1 MIGRD
6 AEIALLREMIAGS
19 EAGQGNAV
27 VVHGEAGIGKS
38 ALLAEVAGT
47 AGSELLV
54 LRVTGVEAEA
64 ELPFAALHML
74 LGPARYLIAE
84 LPAAQRDA
92 LRGAFGQSEGGA
104 QDRFLVGL
112 AVLTLLA
119 DLAGERPL
127 LCLVDDVQ
135 WMDRASVDAL
145 VFAARRLGAERITMI
160 LAARDDGAELPVHGV
175 PELRLAG
182 LGRPDCVAL
191 LSEVAA
197 DLVPEVRDRVIEE
210 AEGNPLAL
218 LEFAGTLTPEQRSG
232 RLSPLPLQPPR
243 LSLAG
248 RLEQSLRAA
257 IRLLPERTQ
266 RLLLIAAA
274 EDSGDLDLVLRAAEG
289 FGAGLSDQAAGFVTG
304 LSDLEPAER
313 RHLVRV
319 SDDRLR
325 FRHPLVKAAAY
336 HEAPLAWRV
345 AAHRALAAA
354 LDGDEHA
361 DRRAWHLSAAAVG
374 PDEETS
380 AVLAAAGERARQRG
394 SHASAAT
401 AYERAAQLTVDRRLR
416 AQWLAAAA
424 EAALGTGQLARA
436 GAAADRGRRLTEDP
450 AVLARLAA
458 VRAAVDSEHDSP
470 PPAAVDSERGSP
482 ASASV
487 GSGRDHRPASA
498 TVGAGDGSPTPPAHT
513 LIEAAAGIARS
524 APTDAASLLA
534 TAAGEA
540 WFAGDRAAL
549 GQITALLESLG
560 PEVDAPLAT
569 VVGAVRGMERVAAGD
584 PATGLPLLRAA
595 VPLLR
600 AAVPPLRAAVQPVR
614 DAVPPLRD
622 AVPPVRDAVP
632 PLRPS
637 LPAGR
642 GTAADRVVGT
652 YAVFSALMTG
662 DDDAACEM
670 AAAQVDTCREQGLI
684 GALPH
689 ALQLLTQ
696 AQILH
701 GRHAEAAASGA
712 EAWQLAHDIG
722 QAGRLRHLHGI
733 LARLAALE
741 GDDEKCLRLARQA
754 EGAAQERNG
763 SGWGG
768 CALTLLDLVRARHE
782 AVAERMAR
790 VLDGPLGHT
799 VIVTFAIADYVE
811 ACARLGEPDRATE
824 AFARFDAWATASAQ
838 PWAAAVAYRCRALLA
853 PPGEAE
859 AHYIAALQR
868 HAHGGRA
875 FEQARTELLYGEWLR
890 RARRRSDAG
899 VRLRTA
905 MDRFA
910 ALGATPWA
918 ERARTELAATGA
930 RADLP
935 EPGGQA
941 RLTPQ
946 ELQVVRL
953 AATGA
958 TNRQIAAQL
967 FLSPRTVGFHLYKAY
982 PKLGI
987 SSRTDLQGIDFG
999 RPA

>member
-1 MIGRD
+1 MIGRH
-6 AEIALLREMIAGS
+6 AEIALLRGMIAESG
-19 EAGQGNAV
+19 AGQGNAIV
-27 VVHGEAGIGKS
+27 VYGQAGIGKS
-38 ALLAEVAGT
+38 ALLAEVART
-47 AGSELLV
+47 AGGDPLV

-74 LGPARYLIAE
+74 LGPARQLIAE

-135 WMDRASVDAL
+135 WLDRASVDAL

-160 LAARDDGAELPVHGV
+160 LAARDDGTERPVDGV
-175 PELRLAG
+175 PELRLSG
-182 LGRPDCVAL
+182 LARPDCEAL
-191 LSEVAA
+191 LAEVAA
-197 DLVPEVRDRVIEE
+197 DLVPEARDRVIEE

-218 LEFAGTLTPEQRSG
+218 LEFAGTLTPEQRAG

-274 EDSGDLDLVLRAAEG
+274 EDSGDLDLVLRAAQSFEAAG
-289 FGAGLSDQAAGFVTG
+289 FGAGLA
-304 LSDLEPAER
+304 DLEPAER
-313 RHLVRV
+313 RQLVRV
-319 SDDRLR
+319 SEDRLW
-325 FRHPLVKAAAY
+325 FRHPLVKTAAY
-336 HEAPLAWRV
+336 REAPLAHRV
-345 AAHRALAAA
+345 AAHHALARV
-354 LDGDEHA
+354 LDGDEQA

-380 AVLAAAGERARQRG
+380 AVLAATGDRARQRG

-424 EAALGTGQLARA
+424 EAAIGTGQLARA
-436 GAAADRGRRLTEDP
+436 GAAADRGRRLTGDP

-458 VRAAVDSEHDSP
+458 VRAAVDAEH
-470 PPAAVDSERGSP
+470 G
-482 ASASV
+482 
-487 GSGRDHRPASA
+487 G
-498 TVGAGDGSPTPPAHT
+498 PTPAAHT
-513 LIEAAAGIARS
+513 LIEAAAGIAGN
-524 APTDAASLLA
+524 APDDAATLLA

-549 GQITALLESLG
+549 GQITDLLAALG
-560 PEVDAPLAT
+560 PGIDDSLAT

-584 PATGLPLLRAA
+584 PAAGLPLLRAA
-595 VPLLR
+595 IV
-600 AAVPPLRAAVQPVR
+600 PLRAALPTSTATLPTSAAIPAPHANLPTST
-614 DAVPPLRD
+614 AVPSPH
-622 AVPPVRDAVP
+622 AN
-632 PLRPS
+632 
-637 LPAGR
+637 LPTPAAGR
-642 GTAADRVVGT
+642 VIGT

-662 DDDAACEM
+662 DDAAACEM

-712 EAWQLAHDIG
+712 EAWQIAHDTG

-733 LARLAALE
+733 LARLAAIE
-741 GDDEKCLRLARQA
+741 GDDERCVRLAQQA

-790 VLDGPLGHT
+790 VLGGPLGHT

-811 ACARLGEPDRATE
+811 ACARLGEPSLATE
-824 AFARFDAWATASAQ
+824 AFARFDAWAAASAQ

-859 AHYIAALQR
+859 AHYAEALQR
-868 HAHGGRA
+868 HTQGGRP
-875 FEQARTELLYGEWLR
+875 FERARTELLYGEWLR
-890 RARRRSDAG
+890 RGRRRSDAG
-899 VRLRTA
+899 VRLRAA

-910 ALGATPWA
+910 ALGANPWA

-941 RLTPQ
+941 RPLDTLTPQ

-982 PKLGI
+982 PKLGV
-987 SSRTDLQGIDFG
+987 SSRTDLAGIDLG
-999 RPA
+999 WPA

>member
-1 MIGRD
+1 MIGRH
-6 AEIALLREMIAGS
+6 AEIALLRGMIAESG
-19 EAGQGNAV
+19 AGQGNAIV
-27 VVHGEAGIGKS
+27 VYGQAGIGKS
-38 ALLAEVAGT
+38 ALLAEVART
-47 AGSELLV
+47 AGGDPLV

-74 LGPARYLIAE
+74 LGPARQLIAE

-135 WMDRASVDAL
+135 WLDRASVDAL

-160 LAARDDGAELPVHGV
+160 LAARDDGTERPVDGV
-175 PELRLAG
+175 PELRLSG
-182 LGRPDCVAL
+182 LARPDCEAL
-191 LSEVAA
+191 LAEVAA
-197 DLVPEVRDRVIEE
+197 DLVPEARDRVIEE

-218 LEFAGTLTPEQRSG
+218 LEFAGTLTSEQRAG

-274 EDSGDLDLVLRAAEG
+274 EDSGDLDLVLRAAQSFEAGEGFVPRMAESPRGAEDSERWAADGVGAGTAGGFGTGLAAG
-289 FGAGLSDQAAGFVTG
+289 FGAGLA
-304 LSDLEPAER
+304 DLEPAER
-313 RHLVRV
+313 RQLVRV
-319 SDDRLR
+319 SEDRLR
-325 FRHPLVKAAAY
+325 FRHPLVKTAAY
-336 HEAPLAWRV
+336 REAPLAHRV
-345 AAHRALAAA
+345 AAHHALARV
-354 LDGDEHA
+354 LDGDEQA

-380 AVLAAAGERARQRG
+380 AVLAATGDRARQRG

-424 EAALGTGQLARA
+424 EAAIGTGQLARA
-436 GAAADRGRRLTEDP
+436 GAAADRGRRLTGDP
-450 AVLARLAA
+450 TVLARLAA
-458 VRAAVDSEHDSP
+458 VRAAVDAEH
-470 PPAAVDSERGSP
+470 G
-482 ASASV
+482 
-487 GSGRDHRPASA
+487 G
-498 TVGAGDGSPTPPAHT
+498 PTPAAHT
-513 LIEAAAGIARS
+513 LIEAAAGIAGN
-524 APTDAASLLA
+524 APDDAATLLA

-549 GQITALLESLG
+549 GQITELLAALG
-560 PEVDAPLAT
+560 PGIDTSLAT
-569 VVGAVRGMERVAAGD
+569 VAGAVRGMERVAAAD
-584 PATGLPLLRAA
+584 PAAGLPLLRAA
-595 VPLLR
+595 IVPLR
-600 AAVPPLRAAVQPVR
+600 E
-614 DAVPPLRD
+614 
-622 AVPPVRDAVP
+622 
-632 PLRPS
+632 S
-637 LPAGR
+637 LPTPAAAGR
-642 GTAADRVVGT
+642 VIGT

-712 EAWQLAHDIG
+712 EAWQIAHDTG

-733 LARLAALE
+733 LARLAAIE
-741 GDDEKCLRLARQA
+741 GDDERCVRLAQQA

-811 ACARLGEPDRATE
+811 ACARLGEPSLAIE
-824 AFARFDAWATASAQ
+824 AFVRFDAWAAASAQ

-859 AHYIAALQR
+859 AHYTAALQR
-868 HAHGGRA
+868 HAQGGRS
-875 FEQARTELLYGEWLR
+875 FERARTELLYGEWLR
-890 RARRRSDAG
+890 RGRRRSDAG
-899 VRLRTA
+899 VRLRAA

-941 RLTPQ
+941 RPLDTLTPQ

-982 PKLGI
+982 PKLGV
-987 SSRTDLQGIDFG
+987 SSRTDLAGIDLD

>member
-1 MIGRD
+1 MIGRH
-6 AEIALLREMIAGS
+6 AEIALLRGMIAESG
-19 EAGQGNAV
+19 AGQGNAIV
-27 VVHGEAGIGKS
+27 VYGQAGIGKS
-38 ALLAEVAGT
+38 ALLAEVART
-47 AGSELLV
+47 AGGDPLV

-74 LGPARYLIAE
+74 LGPARQLIAE

-135 WMDRASVDAL
+135 WLDRASVDAL

-160 LAARDDGAELPVHGV
+160 LAARDDGTERPVDGV

-182 LGRPDCVAL
+182 LARPDCEAL
-191 LSEVAA
+191 LAEVAA
-197 DLVPEVRDRVIEE
+197 DLVPEARDRVIEE

-218 LEFAGTLTPEQRSG
+218 LEFAGTLTPEQRAG

-274 EDSGDLDLVLRAAEG
+274 EDSGDLDLVLRAAQSFEAAG
-289 FGAGLSDQAAGFVTG
+289 FGAGLA
-304 LSDLEPAER
+304 DLEPAER
-313 RHLVRV
+313 RQLVRV
-319 SDDRLR
+319 SEDRLR
-325 FRHPLVKAAAY
+325 FRHPLVKTAAY
-336 HEAPLAWRV
+336 REAPLAHRV
-345 AAHRALAAA
+345 AAHHALARV
-354 LDGDEHA
+354 LDGDEQA

-380 AVLAAAGERARQRG
+380 AVLAATGDRARQRG

-424 EAALGTGQLARA
+424 EAAIGTGQLARA
-436 GAAADRGRRLTEDP
+436 GAAADRGRRLTGDP

-458 VRAAVDSEHDSP
+458 VRAVVDAEH
-470 PPAAVDSERGSP
+470 G
-482 ASASV
+482 
-487 GSGRDHRPASA
+487 G
-498 TVGAGDGSPTPPAHT
+498 PTPAAHT
-513 LIEAAAGIARS
+513 LIEAAVGIAGN
-524 APTDAASLLA
+524 APDDAATLLA

-549 GQITALLESLG
+549 GQITDLLAALG
-560 PEVDAPLAT
+560 PGIDASLAT
-569 VVGAVRGMERVAAGD
+569 VAGAVRGMERVAAGD
-584 PATGLPLLRAA
+584 PAAGLPLLRAA
-595 VPLLR
+595 IV
-600 AAVPPLRAAVQPVR
+600 PLRAALPTSTATLPTSAAIPAPHANLPTST
-614 DAVPPLRD
+614 AVPSPH
-622 AVPPVRDAVP
+622 AN
-632 PLRPS
+632 
-637 LPAGR
+637 LPTPAAGR
-642 GTAADRVVGT
+642 VIGT

-662 DDDAACEM
+662 DDAAACEM

-712 EAWQLAHDIG
+712 EAWQIAHDTG

-733 LARLAALE
+733 LARLAAIE
-741 GDDEKCLRLARQA
+741 GDDERCVRLAQQA

-790 VLDGPLGHT
+790 VLGGPLGHT

-811 ACARLGEPDRATE
+811 ACARLGEPSLATE
-824 AFARFDAWATASAQ
+824 AFARFDAWAAASAQ

-859 AHYIAALQR
+859 AHYAEALQR
-868 HAHGGRA
+868 HTQGGRP
-875 FEQARTELLYGEWLR
+875 FERARTELLYGEWLR
-890 RARRRSDAG
+890 RGRRRSDAG
-899 VRLRTA
+899 VRLRAA

-910 ALGATPWA
+910 ALGANPWA

-941 RLTPQ
+941 RPLDTLTPQ

-982 PKLGI
+982 PKLGV
-987 SSRTDLQGIDFG
+987 SSRTDLAGIDLG
-999 RPA
+999 WPA

>member
-1 MIGRD
+1 MIGRH
-6 AEIALLREMIAGS
+6 AEIALLRGMIAESG
-19 EAGQGNAV
+19 AGQGNAIV
-27 VVHGEAGIGKS
+27 VYGQAGIGKS
-38 ALLAEVAGT
+38 ALLAEVART
-47 AGSELLV
+47 AGGDPLV

-74 LGPARYLIAE
+74 LGPARQLIAE

-135 WMDRASVDAL
+135 WLDRASVDAL

-160 LAARDDGAELPVHGV
+160 LAARDDGTERPVDGV

-182 LGRPDCVAL
+182 LARPDCEAL
-191 LSEVAA
+191 LAEVAA
-197 DLVPEVRDRVIEE
+197 DLVPEARDRVIEE

-218 LEFAGTLTPEQRSG
+218 LEFAGTLTPEQRAG

-274 EDSGDLDLVLRAAEG
+274 EDSGDLDLVLRAAQSFEAAG
-289 FGAGLSDQAAGFVTG
+289 FGAGLA
-304 LSDLEPAER
+304 DLEPAER
-313 RHLVRV
+313 RQLVRV
-319 SDDRLR
+319 SEDRLW
-325 FRHPLVKAAAY
+325 FRHPLVKTAAY
-336 HEAPLAWRV
+336 REAPLAHRV
-345 AAHRALAAA
+345 AAHHALARV
-354 LDGDEHA
+354 LDGDEQA

-380 AVLAAAGERARQRG
+380 AVLAATGDRARQRG

-424 EAALGTGQLARA
+424 EAAIGTGQLARA
-436 GAAADRGRRLTEDP
+436 GAAADRGRRLTGDP

-458 VRAAVDSEHDSP
+458 VRAVVDAEH
-470 PPAAVDSERGSP
+470 G
-482 ASASV
+482 
-487 GSGRDHRPASA
+487 G
-498 TVGAGDGSPTPPAHT
+498 PTPAAHT
-513 LIEAAAGIARS
+513 LIEAAVGIAGN
-524 APTDAASLLA
+524 APDDAATLLA

-549 GQITALLESLG
+549 GQITDLLAALG
-560 PEVDAPLAT
+560 PGIDASLAT
-569 VVGAVRGMERVAAGD
+569 VAGAVRGMERVAAGD
-584 PATGLPLLRAA
+584 PAAGLPLLRAA
-595 VPLLR
+595 IV
-600 AAVPPLRAAVQPVR
+600 PLRAALPTST
-614 DAVPPLRD
+614 ATFPTSAAIP
-622 AVPPVRDAVP
+622 APHA
-632 PLRPS
+632 S
-637 LPAGR
+637 LPTPAAGR
-642 GTAADRVVGT
+642 VIGT

-662 DDDAACEM
+662 DDAAACEM

-712 EAWQLAHDIG
+712 EAWQIAHDTG

-733 LARLAALE
+733 LARLAAIE
-741 GDDEKCLRLARQA
+741 GDDERCVRLAQQA

-790 VLDGPLGHT
+790 VLGGPLGHT

-811 ACARLGEPDRATE
+811 ACARLGEPSLATE
-824 AFARFDAWATASAQ
+824 AFARFDAWAAASAQ

-859 AHYIAALQR
+859 AHYAEALQR
-868 HAHGGRA
+868 HTQGGRP
-875 FEQARTELLYGEWLR
+875 FERARTELLYGEWLR
-890 RARRRSDAG
+890 RGRRRSDAG
-899 VRLRTA
+899 VRLRAA

-910 ALGATPWA
+910 ALGANPWA

-941 RLTPQ
+941 RPLDTLTPQ

-982 PKLGI
+982 PKLGV
-987 SSRTDLQGIDFG
+987 SSRTDLAGIDLG
-999 RPA
+999 WPA

>member
-1 MIGRD
+1 MIGRH
-6 AEIALLREMIAGS
+6 AEIALLRRMIAESG
-19 EAGQGNAV
+19 AGQGNAIV
-27 VVHGEAGIGKS
+27 VYGQAGIGKS
-38 ALLAEVAGT
+38 ALLAEVART
-47 AGSELLV
+47 AGGDPLV

-74 LGPARYLIAE
+74 LGPARQLITE

-135 WMDRASVDAL
+135 WLDRASVDAL

-160 LAARDDGAELPVHGV
+160 LAARDDGTERPVDGV

-182 LGRPDCVAL
+182 LARPDCEAL
-191 LSEVAA
+191 LAEVAA
-197 DLVPEVRDRVIEE
+197 DLVPEARDRVIEE

-218 LEFAGTLTPEQRSG
+218 LEFAGTLTPEQRAG

-274 EDSGDLDLVLRAAEG
+274 EDSGDLDLVLRAAQSFGAAEGFGTRMADGVGAGAAEGFGARTAEGLGAGTAVG
-289 FGAGLSDQAAGFVTG
+289 FGAGLA
-304 LSDLEPAER
+304 DLEPAER
-313 RHLVRV
+313 RQLVRV
-319 SDDRLR
+319 SEDRLR
-325 FRHPLVKAAAY
+325 FRHPLVKTAAY
-336 HEAPLAWRV
+336 REAPLAHRV
-345 AAHRALAAA
+345 AAHHALARV
-354 LDGDEHA
+354 LDGDEQA

-380 AVLAAAGERARQRG
+380 AVLAATGDRARQRG

-424 EAALGTGQLARA
+424 EAAIGTGQLARA
-436 GAAADRGRRLTEDP
+436 GAAADRGRRLTGDP

-458 VRAAVDSEHDSP
+458 VRAAVDAEH
-470 PPAAVDSERGSP
+470 G
-482 ASASV
+482 
-487 GSGRDHRPASA
+487 G
-498 TVGAGDGSPTPPAHT
+498 PTPAAHT
-513 LIEAAAGIARS
+513 LIEAAAGIAGN
-524 APTDAASLLA
+524 APDDAASLLA

-549 GQITALLESLG
+549 GQITELLAALG
-560 PEVDAPLAT
+560 PGIDDSLAT
-569 VVGAVRGMERVAAGD
+569 VAGAVRGMERVAAGD
-584 PATGLPLLRAA
+584 PAAGLPLLRAA
-595 VPLLR
+595 IVPLR
-600 AAVPPLRAAVQPVR
+600 AVLPTSTATLGTSTAVPPPHA
-614 DAVPPLRD
+614 
-622 AVPPVRDAVP
+622 
-632 PLRPS
+632 S
-637 LPAGR
+637 LPTPAAAGR
-642 GTAADRVVGT
+642 VIGT

-689 ALQLLTQ
+689 ALQLLSQ

-712 EAWQLAHDIG
+712 EAWQIAHDTG

-733 LARLAALE
+733 LARLAAIE
-741 GDDEKCLRLARQA
+741 GDDERCVRLAQQA

-811 ACARLGEPDRATE
+811 ACARLGEPSLATE
-824 AFARFDAWATASAQ
+824 AFARFDAWAAASGQ
-838 PWAAAVAYRCRALLA
+838 PWADAVAYRCRALLA

-859 AHYIAALQR
+859 VHYTAALQR
-868 HAHGGRA
+868 HAQGGRP
-875 FEQARTELLYGEWLR
+875 FERARTELLYGEWLR
-890 RARRRSDAG
+890 RGRRRSDAG
-899 VRLRTA
+899 VRLRAA

-941 RLTPQ
+941 RPLDTLTPQ

-982 PKLGI
+982 PKLGV
-987 SSRTDLQGIDFG
+987 SSRTDLAGIDLG
-999 RPA
+999 WPA

>member
-1 MIGRD
+1 MIGRT

-38 ALLAEVAGT
+38 ALLAEVART
-47 AGSELLV
+47 AGSDLLV

-74 LGPARYLIAE
+74 LGPARHLIGE

-112 AVLTLLA
+112 ALLTLLA

-182 LGRPDCVAL
+182 LARPDCEAL

-218 LEFAGTLTPEQRSG
+218 LEFAGTLTPEQRAG

-257 IRLLPERTQ
+257 IRQLPERTQ

-274 EDSGDLDLVLRAAEG
+274 EDSGDLDLVLRAA
-289 FGAGLSDQAAGFVTG
+289 AGFVAG

-313 RHLVRV
+313 RRLVRV

-325 FRHPLVKAAAY
+325 FRHPLVKTAAY

-345 AAHRALAAA
+345 AAHRALAEA

-401 AYERAAQLTVDRRLR
+401 AYERAAQLTVDRLLR

-458 VRAAVDSEHDSP
+458 VRAAVDSERDTSP
-470 PPAAVDSERGSP
+470 PAPAVSGRGSRAP
-482 ASASV
+482 DAIS
-487 GSGRDHRPASA
+487 SGRDSPTSVSA
-498 TVGAGDGSPTPPAHT
+498 VSGDGSLTPPAHT

-549 GQITALLESLG
+549 GQITKLLESLG
-560 PEVDAPLAT
+560 PGVDASLAT

-600 AAVPPLRAAVQPVR
+600 AAASPLGAALSPLRAT
-614 DAVPPLRD
+614 
-622 AVPPVRDAVP
+622 
-632 PLRPS
+632 
-637 LPAGR
+637 LPARRDTGTDR
-642 GTAADRVVGT
+642 GAGTDRVIGT

-733 LARLAALE
+733 LARLAAVE
-741 GDDEKCLRLARQA
+741 GDDEKCVRLARQA

-811 ACARLGEPDRATE
+811 GCARLGEPDRAAE

-859 AHYIAALQR
+859 AHYLAALQR
-868 HAHGGRA
+868 HAHGGRV

-899 VRLRTA
+899 ARLRTA

-987 SSRTDLQGIDFG
+987 SSRTDLPGIDFG
-999 RPA
+999 RLA

>member
-1 MIGRD
+1 MIGRH
-6 AEIALLREMIAGS
+6 AEIALLREMIAESG
-19 EAGQGNAV
+19 AGQGNAIV
-27 VVHGEAGIGKS
+27 VYGQAGIGKS
-38 ALLAEVAGT
+38 ALLAEIART
-47 AGSELLV
+47 AGGDPLV

-74 LGPARYLIAE
+74 LGPARQLITE

-135 WMDRASVDAL
+135 WLDRASVDAL

-160 LAARDDGAELPVHGV
+160 LAARDDGTERPVDGV

-182 LGRPDCVAL
+182 LARPDCEAL
-191 LSEVAA
+191 LAEVAA
-197 DLVPEVRDRVIEE
+197 DLVPEARDRVIEE

-218 LEFAGTLTPEQRSG
+218 LEFAGTLTPEQRAG

-274 EDSGDLDLVLRAAEG
+274 EDTGDLDLVLRAAQSFEAAEG
-289 FGAGLSDQAAGFVTG
+289 FGAGAAEGFGPRMAEGSGGRAAGFGAAAAVGFGAG
-304 LSDLEPAER
+304 LADLEPAER
-313 RHLVRV
+313 RQLVRV
-319 SDDRLR
+319 SEDRLR
-325 FRHPLVKAAAY
+325 FRHPLVKTAAY
-336 HEAPLAWRV
+336 REAPLAHRV
-345 AAHRALAAA
+345 AAHHALARV
-354 LDGDEHA
+354 LDGDEQA

-380 AVLAAAGERARQRG
+380 AVLAATGDRARQRG

-424 EAALGTGQLARA
+424 EAAIGTGQLARA
-436 GAAADRGRRLTEDP
+436 GAAADRGRRLTGDP

-458 VRAAVDSEHDSP
+458 VRAAVDAEH
-470 PPAAVDSERGSP
+470 G
-482 ASASV
+482 
-487 GSGRDHRPASA
+487 G
-498 TVGAGDGSPTPPAHT
+498 PTPAAHT
-513 LIEAAAGIARS
+513 LIEAAAGIAGN
-524 APTDAASLLA
+524 APDDAASLLA

-549 GQITALLESLG
+549 GQITELLAALG
-560 PEVDAPLAT
+560 PGIDDSLAT
-569 VVGAVRGMERVAAGD
+569 VAGAVRGMERVAAGD
-584 PATGLPLLRAA
+584 PAAGLPLLRAA
-595 VPLLR
+595 IV
-600 AAVPPLRAAVQPVR
+600 PLRA
-614 DAVPPLRD
+614 
-622 AVPPVRDAVP
+622 
-632 PLRPS
+632 S
-637 LPAGR
+637 LPTPAAGR
-642 GTAADRVVGT
+642 VIGT

-670 AAAQVDTCREQGLI
+670 AAAQVDTYREQGLI

-712 EAWQLAHDIG
+712 EAWQIAHDTG

-733 LARLAALE
+733 LARLAAIE
-741 GDDEKCLRLARQA
+741 GDDERCVRLAQQA

-811 ACARLGEPDRATE
+811 ACARLGEPSLATE
-824 AFARFDAWATASAQ
+824 AFARFDAWAAASAQ

-859 AHYIAALQR
+859 AHYTAALQR
-868 HAHGGRA
+868 HAQGGRP
-875 FEQARTELLYGEWLR
+875 FERARTELLYGEWLR
-890 RARRRSDAG
+890 RGRRRSDAG
-899 VRLRTA
+899 VRLRAA

-941 RLTPQ
+941 RPLDTLTPQ

-982 PKLGI
+982 PKLGV
-987 SSRTDLQGIDFG
+987 SSRTDLAGIDLG
-999 RPA
+999 WPA